1 MIVKIILVH
10 KIDIKNVG
18 PKIVCFKKFWVQ
30 KVLIVQK
37 MFGPKILGFKNLLNP
52 KNWLVVS
59 YSEFSDQLWSEASA
73 LLWTKQNNSCHLI
86 LILYVSF

>member
-30 KVLIVQK
+30 KVLS
-37 MFGPKILGFKNLLNP
+37 PKD
-52 KNWLVVS
+52 V
-59 YSEFSDQLWSEASA
+59 WSKKFWA
-73 LLWTKQNNSCHLI
+73 LKI
-86 LILYVSF
+86 Y

>member
-18 PKIVCFKKFWVQ
+18 PKIVCFKKFWVP

-52 KNWLVVS
+52 KKLVGG
-59 YSEFSDQLWSEASA
+59 F
-73 LLWTKQNNSCHLI
+73 I
-86 LILYVSF
+86 